1 MVAVPAAII
10 LEDHLLK
17 EFCHALM
24 FKHRFNATE
33 AILSINP
40 NLTRG
45 SAAVAGS
52 QLLNQPKTAEIL
64 AEMARS
70 AVDRNELD
78 ADYIIGCWVAMSM
91 ANVMDYFE
99 GDEKGNLKLRDITKL
114 DVKVQRN
121 IAQLEVTTDTASE
134 MIVSQKIK
142 LKLVDRRATLDSMAK
157 AAELF
162 GKLGTEER
170 GEIASAIEE
179 GFERVRKRQGGRTF
193 DAAGIDVTEA
203 VG

>member
-1 MVAVPAAII
+1 
-10 LEDHLLK
+10 
-17 EFCHALM
+17 
-24 FKHRFNATE
+24 
-33 AILSINP
+33 
-40 NLTRG
+40 
-45 SAAVAGS
+45 
-52 QLLNQPKTAEIL
+52 
-64 AEMARS
+64 
-70 AVDRNELD
+70 
-78 ADYIIGCWVAMSM
+78 
-91 ANVMDYFE
+91 
-99 GDEKGNLKLRDITKL
+99 
-114 DVKVQRN
+114 
-121 IAQLEVTTDTASE
+121 
-134 MIVSQKIK
+134 VSQKIK